1 MKRVILCMSYVACLW
16 CRHVCV
22 CVCVAVPCLIVFETR
37 HKPADLCGDNI
48 CPDLYSRD
56 SHFESWS
63 ACLLLWNF
71 SWFSSLSGHAAMP
84 VFPDWAMTAS
94 VEILSSSSF
103 TSRPT
108 IDTTVSG
115 TDSIIKRTPRV
126 VIGCSMNA
134 TVRNKL
140 PAISRY

>member
-1 MKRVILCMSYVACLW
+1 MNRVIVCMSYVACLC
-16 CRHVCV
+16 CRMCV
-22 CVCVAVPCLIVFETR
+22 CVFVAVPCLIVFETR
-37 HKPADLCGDNI
+37 HKPTDLCGDNI
-48 CPDLYSRD
+48 CPDLCSRD

-63 ACLLLWNF
+63 AGVLLWCF
-71 SWFSSLSGHAAMP
+71 SWITSLSGHAAMP
-84 VFPDWAMTAS
+84 AFPDWAMTAS

-115 TDSIIKRTPRV
+115 TDSIIKRTRRV

-140 PAISRY
+140 PPISRY